1 MAWGGWESLGGV
13 LLSPPPA
20 VCWGPDRIDAFAV
33 GTDNALWH
41 RWWDGASWGGWDS
54 LGGIL
59 TSTPESVC
67 WGPDRIDVFA
77 KGTDNGLWHR
87 WWDGAA
93 WGGWESLGG
102 IITSPPVPVSWGH
115 DRLDVFAKGTD
126 NGLWHRWWPTE
137 PTFNQLTFTMQHQQQ
152 TNWCWAAVATSVS
165 LFCDPASTWTQCT
178 VANAE
183 LSRTDCCGDGA
194 SGPCNVYG
202 FLDTSLTTVGH
213 LDHWTGSSSTFA
225 ELRTEIDAGR
235 PLCARTAWS
244 GGGAHFLAII
254 GYRILQEMLAV
265 DDPWYGKSDVS
276 FATFGSSYQGTG
288 TWTHSYF
295 TRA

>member
-1 MAWGGWESLGGV
+1 MPKKSPKRRSSAKPASMIEATRVPVRVEGATADAQPWSQLPDAARLFVNWRDLIIQILR
-13 LLSPPPA
+13 LL
-20 VCWGPDRIDAFAV
+20 R
-33 GTDNALWH
+33 WH
-41 RWWDGASWGGWDS
+41 RLD
-54 LGGIL
+54 
-59 TSTPESVC
+59 
-67 WGPDRIDVFA
+67 FA
-77 KGTDNGLWHR
+77 
-87 WWDGAA
+87 
-93 WGGWESLGG
+93 
-102 IITSPPVPVSWGH
+102 
-115 DRLDVFAKGTD
+115 
-126 NGLWHRWWPTE
+126 
-137 PTFNQLTFTMQHQQQ
+137 MQHQQQ